1 MTSSRLSMA
10 ALLFLPLALVGCD
23 GDDGETD
30 DTEEVVDDTQTTD
43 DTGEEVADQGQV
55 RVIHLSP
62 DAPAVD
68 IFVDGID
75 DPVVTGLEYPD
86 TTGYLDLDVG
96 TYNFRVSVSGSPA
109 SDAVLSFEG
118 VEVTK
123 DLKLTAGAFDN
134 VAALQGFALVDDAEG
149 LASTDIRVTVMHAAP
164 AVGEVDIWEISGEPT
179 PLLEDVP
186 FGASA
191 TLPDLASQAYVIGV
205 DVDNDA
211 TPDLTWDIPA
221 LPGGTQVNLYAANQG
236 EAVFLIAQLPE
247 GNTLRLD
254 PNEVK

>member
-1 MTSSRLSMA
+1 MTSSRLSIA

-30 DTEEVVDDTQTTD
+30 DTEEVVDDTGTD
-43 DTGEEVADQGQV
+43 DTGEEVADQGQI
-55 RVIHLSP
+55 RVIHMSP

-75 DPVVTGLEYPD
+75 DPVVTGLEFPD
-86 TTGYLDLDVG
+86 NSPYLDLDVG
-96 TYNFRVSVSGSPA
+96 TYNFRVAVSGSPA
-109 SDAVLSFEG
+109 SEAVLSFEG
-118 VEVTK
+118 VEITK
-123 DLKLTAGAFDN
+123 GAKITAGAFDN

-205 DVDNDA
+205 DVNDDA
-211 TPDLTWDIPA
+211 APDLTWDIPA

-236 EAVFLIAQLPE
+236 EAVFLVAQLPE
-247 GNTLRLD
+247 GATLRLD
-254 PNEVK
+254 PNEGK